1 MEKQIFEELS
11 ISDEIKLEAENLAKV
26 ILTDSKL
33 NADII
38 KRNGFNNILKNK
50 FDINLFGI
58 NYNIIYYIYNINNIS
73 ELDIKLYKNLISIT
87 KNNENEILLNLLFV
101 SNNPDKEY
109 FYSSIYH
116 ELTHVY
122 QYIKSKNDVL
132 KNIKIKN
139 LYNLIKDIKNN
150 SQSELDIL
158 FTNAIYACFD
168 FEQDALL
175 HETYCEYMKSY
186 QIYHL
191 NFDIEDSNA
200 YKFIEDLRNAI
211 NNIDKLDE
219 KLFKNSQDFYLNL
232 FTKKLKRFETK
243 FGKLI
248 IKIKKDFYENH
259 LNEGLL
265 PGNFRAISLII
276 KDDSNEINNYIDDEI
291 F

>member
-1 MEKQIFEELS
+1 M
-11 ISDEIKLEAENLAKV
+11 
-26 ILTDSKL
+26 
-33 NADII
+33 
-38 KRNGFNNILKNK
+38 
-50 FDINLFGI
+50 
-58 NYNIIYYIYNINNIS
+58 
-73 ELDIKLYKNLISIT
+73 
-87 KNNENEILLNLLFV
+87 FV

>member
-1 MEKQIFEELS
+1 MTKQIFEELS
-11 ISDEIKLEAENLAKV
+11 ISDEIKSEAENLAKV
-26 ILTDSKL
+26 ILMDSKIK
-33 NADII
+33 AEII
-38 KRNGFNNILKNK
+38 KKNGFDNVLKNEFIIK
-50 FDINLFGI
+50 LFGV
-58 NYNIIYYIYNINNIS
+58 NYNIIYYIYSINNIS
-73 ELDIKLYKNLISIT
+73 EFDIKLFKNLISIT
-87 KNNENEILLNLLFV
+87 KNNENEIILNLLFV
-101 SNNPDKEY
+101 SNNPDSEY
-109 FYSSIYH
+109 FYSQIYH

-132 KNIKIKN
+132 KNTKIKN
-139 LYNLIKDIKNN
+139 LYDLIKDIKYS
-150 SQSELDIL
+150 SQSELNIL

-211 NNIDKLDE
+211 EHINELDE
-219 KLFKNSQDFYLNL
+219 KLFKNSQEFYLNL
-232 FTKKLKRFETK
+232 FTEKLKRFETK

-248 IKIKKDFYENH
+248 TKIKKEFYEKH
-259 LNEGLL
+259 LNEGLV
-265 PGNFRAISLII
+265 GNFRAFTLII
-276 KDDSNEINNYIDDEI
+276 KDDSSEINNYIDDEI